1 MVLIKIESL
10 SQKELEHI
18 AVQEG
23 VHDASSMSRDELI
36 ETLREIYEDESDDIQ
51 MGGEDNI
58 QRKFVTWLTDYRGDG
73 SELTSLP
80 GVVDLPDL
88 YNETSIHL
96 LIKNATWLYCYWSV
110 SNFDKEKF
118 EAEYTSFRFMIN
130 VRLFDDD
137 DTLLDSYD
145 IDISESD
152 IEWNINV
159 NTCAL
164 HAQVSLVLVA
174 DEKNKMTL
182 ASSEVVDLVSIYW
195 LNHKEEISGNEA
207 LLRRELSLLTNRD
220 GLILPCESVES
231 IVQSI
236 REEENL

>member
-23 VHDASSMSRDELI
+23 VRDAASMSRDELI
-36 ETLREIYEDESDDIQ
+36 ETLREIYEDESDDSQ

-58 QRKFVTWLTDYRGDG
+58 QRKFVTWLTDYRGEG

-96 LIKNATWLYCYWSV
+96 LTKNATWLYCYWSIA
-110 SNFDKEKF
+110 NFDREKF
-118 EAEYTSFRFMIN
+118 DAEYSRYRFLIN
-130 VRLFDDD
+130 VRLFNDDEV
-137 DTLLDSYD
+137 LDSYD
-145 IDISESD
+145 IDISDSD
-152 IEWNINV
+152 VEWNINV
-159 NTCAL
+159 NTSAL

-174 DEKNKMTL
+174 DEKERKTL
-182 ASSEVVDLVSIYW
+182 VSSETVDLVSIYW
-195 LNHKEEISGNEA
+195 LNHRNEISGNEA

-220 GLILPCESVES
+220 GYILPSESVES
-231 IVQSI
+231 IVQCI